1 MDRSRATA
9 LRIGWWLP
17 GWLLLVSLVG
27 GAGANDYRQLSQSE
41 LQQRALSGDL
51 PAQLELATQLEH
63 GEGVRKDPLAARDW
77 YCRAALAGSPEAA
90 YNLGWMY
97 MNGRGVAR
105 DDRVATHWLQHA
117 TAEGND
123 QAKNLLRFLPED
135 AGQETGCSHIA
146 TASWLER
153 RCSDRSCREIVA
165 LVERLSA
172 QSGLEANLV
181 LAVIWS
187 ESRFNPAARSPKGAR
202 GLMQLMP
209 ATARRFGV
217 EDIWEPAQN
226 IQGGMDY
233 LKWLLAYFKGD
244 LTRALAAYNA
254 GEQRVVRYRGIPPF
268 AETRGYVKRVLRDY
282 GKRRHPWQKAWLEL
296 AAPADKS
303 IAVRKVSFKSK
314 KS

>member
-1 MDRSRATA
+1 MFRPLTTLLVTIVLVGSAGTTEAQIYTWRNADGVPVFSDTPRAPGVATVQVPGTPAVRATHAA
-9 LRIGWWLP
+9 LPVP
-17 GWLLLVSLVG
+17 GHSL
-27 GAGANDYRQLSQSE
+27 GAIILREATRQ
-41 LQQRALSGDL
+41 
-51 PAQLELATQLEH
+51 
-63 GEGVRKDPLAARDW
+63 GVR
-77 YCRAALAGSPEAA
+77 PE
-90 YNLGWMY
+90 
-97 MNGRGVAR
+97 
-105 DDRVATHWLQHA
+105 
-117 TAEGND
+117 
-123 QAKNLLRFLPED
+123 
-135 AGQETGCSHIA
+135 
-146 TASWLER
+146 
-153 RCSDRSCREIVA
+153 
-165 LVERLSA
+165 LVR
-172 QSGLEANLV
+172 
-181 LAVIWS
+181 AVIQV
-187 ESRFNPAARSPKGAR
+187 ESAFDPRARSSKGAI